1 MEDQKNIIPNY
12 DLLAK
17 YFAGEAS
24 VEQIDAIEK
33 WTDENAKN
41 KKSFDSMYYLWI
53 QSGRKTIE
61 NQINVTESWTKLKF
75 RMEAAKNTKAETK
88 KPLSILRRTSYRIMQ
103 LAAVIILGL
112 IINAIVKYLN
122 PESNFITKESQ
133 LVSIGLKLSD
143 SSEIKLN
150 KKSKLVYP
158 EKFKENERLVKLD
171 GEAFFKIEPNKE
183 KPFIIETQFSR
194 IKVLGTSFNVQ
205 AYDTCD
211 FVEVTVVTGI
221 VELSGTNDGGE
232 KIILKK
238 GEKGK
243 IEKSTGKPIKE
254 EKIQDNELFWAT
266 RTLIFKDT
274 ELYIAAETISKAYN
288 VNIEIL
294 NDEIKHCKLTVVF
307 PDARI
312 EEIMEVLR
320 ITFNLSIEQ
329 TNNQYKL
336 NGNRCK

>member
-1 MEDQKNIIPNY
+1 MEDPKNIIPDY

-24 VEQIDAIEK
+24 MEQIEAIER

-61 NQINVTESWTKLKF
+61 SQINITESWAKMKF
-75 RMEAAKNTKAETK
+75 RMEAAKYNKGETIK
-88 KPLSILRRTSYRIMQ
+88 QLSVLRKTSYRFMQ

-112 IINAIVKYLN
+112 IINALVKYLN
-122 PESNFITKESQ
+122 PESNFISKESQ
-133 LVSIGLKLSD
+133 LVSIDLQLSD

-158 EKFKENERLVKLD
+158 EKFKGKQRLVKLD

-205 AYDTCD
+205 AYDTSD
-211 FVEVTVVTGI
+211 FVEVTVVTGV
-221 VELSGTNDGGE
+221 VELSGTSDGGE

-288 VNIEIL
+288 IEIELL
-294 NDEIKHCKLTVVF
+294 NEEIKHCKLTVVF
-307 PDARI
+307 PDASI

-320 ITFNLSIEQ
+320 ITFNLSIEH
-329 TNNQYKL
+329 TNNQYKV
-336 NGNRCK
+336 NGNGCK